1 MKIKIVLLLISN
13 ILFAQ
18 QRKEILNTI
27 DSTKVKIWE
36 EIKKINGNI
45 SYNSEG
51 AFKNVRNRGYK
62 IFKLNFSKK
71 VISSKIFKK
80 KLKIKK
86 IILTI
91 KK

>member
-1 MKIKIVLLLISN
+1 
-13 ILFAQ
+13 
-18 QRKEILNTI
+18 
-27 DSTKVKIWE
+27 
-36 EIKKINGNI
+36 KKINGNI

-80 KLKIKK
+80 KVKVIKT
-86 IILTI
+86 ILTI